1 VVERQRCDPSVAE
14 PFIAALTTMNE
25 DLPRE
30 VTKPWGSEL
39 WYAHT
44 DRYAGKILRV
54 CAGHRLSVQYHQE
67 KDETSYLL
75 SGRLVLEQGD
85 SASTMRRRTLEPGA
99 AWRNAP
105 KVVHSIEALEDSV
118 VLEVSTPE
126 LHDVVR
132 LSDRYDRP
140 VEAPQATQR

>member
-1 VVERQRCDPSVAE
+1 MDAPRSACT
-14 PFIAALTTMNE
+14 LCGMNE

-54 CAGHRLSVQYHQE
+54 TAGHKLSVQYHEE
-67 KDETSYLL
+67 KDETNYLL
-75 SGRLVLEQGD
+75 SGRLLLEQGER
-85 SASTMRRRTLEPGA
+85 AGTMRRRALGPGA

-105 KVVHSIEALEDSV
+105 KVVHTIEALEDSV
-118 VLEVSTPE
+118 ILEVSTPE
-126 LHDVVR
+126 LHDIVC
-132 LSDRYDRP
+132 LEDRYGR
-140 VEAPQATQR
+140 

>member
-1 VVERQRCDPSVAE
+1 
-14 PFIAALTTMNE
+14 MND

-54 CAGHRLSVQYHQE
+54 AAGHKLSVQYHDE

-75 SGRLVLEQGD
+75 SGRLLLEQGD
-85 SASTMRRRTLEPGA
+85 SAETMRRRALEPGA

-105 KVVHSIEALEDSV
+105 KVVHTIEALEDSV
-118 VLEVSTPE
+118 ILEVSTPE

-132 LSDRYDRP
+132 IQDRYGRP
-140 VEAPQATQR
+140 VEAPTATED

>member
-1 VVERQRCDPSVAE
+1 
-14 PFIAALTTMNE
+14 M
-25 DLPRE
+25 PRE

-54 CAGHRLSVQYHQE
+54 NAGHKLSVQYHVE

-75 SGRLVLEQGD
+75 SGRLLLEQGQ
-85 SASTMRRRTLEPGA
+85 SAETMRRCELEPGA
-99 AWRNAP
+99 AWRNEP
-105 KVVHSIEALEDSV
+105 GVVHTIEALEDAV
-118 VLEVSTPE
+118 ILEVSTPE

-132 LSDRYDRP
+132 VRDRYGRSGP
-140 VEAPQATQR
+140 

>member
-1 VVERQRCDPSVAE
+1 MV
-14 PFIAALTTMNE
+14 

-30 VTKPWGSEL
+30 VAKPWGSEL

-54 CAGHRLSVQYHQE
+54 NAGHRLSVQYHSE

-75 SGRLVLEQGD
+75 SGRLLVEQGETAE
-85 SASTMRRRTLEPGA
+85 SMRRRELGPGA
-99 AWRNAP
+99 VWHNP
-105 KVVHSIEALEDSV
+105 PGIVHTMEALEDSV
-118 VLEVSTPE
+118 ILEVSTPE

-132 LSDRYDRP
+132 INDRYGRVQDSTRT
-140 VEAPQATQR
+140 V

>member
-1 VVERQRCDPSVAE
+1 MDG
-14 PFIAALTTMNE
+14 

-30 VTKPWGSEL
+30 VEKPWGSEL

-54 CAGHRLSVQYHQE
+54 SQGHKLSVQYHEQ

-75 SGRLVLEQGD
+75 TGLLLLEQGA
-85 SASTMRRRTLEPGA
+85 SASTMQRSVLEPGA
-99 AWRNAP
+99 VWRNQP
-105 KVVHSIEALEDSV
+105 GVVHTIEALEDSV
-118 VLEVSTPE
+118 ILEVSTPE

-132 LSDRYDRP
+132 IQDRYGR
-140 VEAPQATQR
+140 RSS

>member
-1 VVERQRCDPSVAE
+1 
-14 PFIAALTTMNE
+14 MNG

-30 VTKPWGSEL
+30 VEKPWGSEL

-54 CAGHRLSVQYHQE
+54 REGHRLSVQYHEQ

-75 SGRLVLEQGD
+75 SGRLLVEQGTT
-85 SASTMRRRTLEPGA
+85 AATLRCRELAPGES
-99 AWRNAP
+99 WR
-105 KVVHSIEALEDSV
+105 
-118 VLEVSTPE
+118 STPE

-132 LSDRYDRP
+132 IEDRYGRA
-140 VEAPQATQR
+140 EAAALDTTEQSG

>member
-1 VVERQRCDPSVAE
+1 MDR
-14 PFIAALTTMNE
+14 

-30 VTKPWGSEL
+30 VDKPWGSEL

-54 CAGHRLSVQYHQE
+54 SAGHKLSIQYHAE

-75 SGRLVLEQGD
+75 SGRILLEQGD
-85 SASTMRRRTLEPGA
+85 TAETMRARELEPGSV
-99 AWRNAP
+99 WRNEP
-105 KVVHSIEALEDSV
+105 GIVHTLEALEDSMI
-118 VLEVSTPE
+118 LEVSTPE

-132 LSDRYDRP
+132 IGDRYGRANNERSP
-140 VEAPQATQR
+140 HAPRLHVTQRP

>member
-1 VVERQRCDPSVAE
+1 
-14 PFIAALTTMNE
+14 MND

-30 VTKPWGSEL
+30 ITKPWGSEL

-54 CAGHRLSVQYHQE
+54 GAGHKLSVQYHDE

-75 SGRLVLEQGD
+75 SGRLLLEQGA
-85 SASTMRRRTLEPGA
+85 SAEAMQRRELEPGA
-99 AWRNAP
+99 VWRNAP
-105 KVVHSIEALEDSV
+105 RVIHTIEAIEDSV
-118 VLEVSTPE
+118 ILEVSTPE

-132 LSDRYDRP
+132 IGDRYGRTG
-140 VEAPQATQR
+140 EAPAAERR

>member
-1 VVERQRCDPSVAE
+1 
-14 PFIAALTTMNE
+14 MND

-54 CAGHRLSVQYHQE
+54 NAGHKLSVQYHDE

-75 SGRLVLEQGD
+75 SGRLLLEQGA
-85 SASTMRRRTLEPGA
+85 SAETMRRSELEPGA
-99 AWRNAP
+99 VWRNAP
-105 KVVHSIEALEDSV
+105 RVVHTMEALEDSV

-132 LSDRYDRP
+132 IGDRYGRA
-140 VEAPQATQR
+140 VEASAAERP

>member
-1 VVERQRCDPSVAE
+1 MAE
-14 PFIAALTTMNE
+14 G

-30 VTKPWGSEL
+30 VAKPWGSEL

-54 CAGHRLSVQYHQE
+54 SAGHKLSVQYHVE

-75 SGRLVLEQGD
+75 SGRLLLEQGD
-85 SASTMRRRTLEPGA
+85 SAENMLARELEPGA
-99 AWRNAP
+99 VWRNTP
-105 KVVHSIEALEDSV
+105 GVVHTIEALEDAV
-118 VLEVSTPE
+118 ILEVSTPE

-132 LSDRYDRP
+132 VEDRYGRSGT
-140 VEAPQATQR
+140 AAM